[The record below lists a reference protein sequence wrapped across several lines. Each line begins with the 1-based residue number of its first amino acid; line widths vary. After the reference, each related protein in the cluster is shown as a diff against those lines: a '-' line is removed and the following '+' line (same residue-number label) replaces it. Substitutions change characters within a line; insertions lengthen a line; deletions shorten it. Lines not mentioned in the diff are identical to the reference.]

1 MTPTGVFQP
10 EQSAELSDSWGR
22 MSETREFI
30 IENKKGDQFTVL
42 LDEAD
47 YVQFVENDRYK
58 WWIRK
63 VSTRPWVDSAYVM
76 GTDKHAK
83 KEVAL
88 HRVMLDAPKGMV
100 VDHINRNGLD
110 NRRSNL
116 RLCTHRENMQ
126 NRRANSNNLTGYKG
140 VRLTKSGKK
149 YIARHCQKIDGKTVE
164 HYLGTYDT
172 PEEAARAYDAKA
184 IELFGEYANLNF
196 PEEHN
201 RKESK

>member
-1 MTPTGVFQP
+1 
-10 EQSAELSDSWGR
+10 
-22 MSETREFI
+22 MSKTREFV

-47 YVQFVENDRYK
+47 YFQFVENDRYR

-63 VSTRPWVDSAYVM
+63 MSTRPWVDSAYVM
-76 GTDKHAK
+76 GWDRHVK

-88 HRVMLDAPKGMV
+88 HRVMLNAPKGMV

-126 NRRANSNNLTGYKG
+126 NRRANSNNSTPCKG
-140 VRLTKSGKK
+140 VGPSKSGKK
-149 YIARHCQKIDGKTVE
+149 YRARVCQKIDGKSVN

-184 IELFGEYANLNF
+184 IELFGIHARLNF

-201 RKESK
+201 RKEQ

>member
-1 MTPTGVFQP
+1 
-10 EQSAELSDSWGR
+10 
-22 MSETREFI
+22 MSKAREFI
-30 IENKKGDQFTVL
+30 IENRKGDQFTVL

-47 YVQFVENDRYK
+47 YFQFVENDRYK

-63 VSTRPWVDSAYVM
+63 VSTRLWVDSSYGFYAM
-76 GTDKHAK
+76 GWDRHAK
-83 KEVAL
+83 KQVAL

-116 RLCTHRENMQ
+116 RLCTHKENMQ
-126 NRRANSNNLTGYKG
+126 NRRANSKNSTGYKG

-149 YIARHCQKIDGKTVE
+149 YIARVCQKLDGKTVE

-184 IELFGEYANLNF
+184 IELFGEYASLNF

-201 RKESK
+201 RKDSE